1 MVGCHCDAACHIQ
14 VKFGTR
20 ENFISSF
27 GEIVISFNF
36 LYLSKQ
42 TLKKED
48 SMSEDLKLVYTGS
61 IIEAGYL
68 AELLEENN
76 LTSILRG
83 SLSESVIAGWAS
95 GSPEDAARLYVE
107 TAHAEAAKMLI
118 EGYLKSR

>member
-1 MVGCHCDAACHIQ
+1 
-14 VKFGTR
+14 
-20 ENFISSF
+20 
-27 GEIVISFNF
+27 
-36 LYLSKQ
+36 
-42 TLKKED
+42 
-48 SMSEDLKLVYTGS
+48 MSEDLKLVYTGS